1 MAPAKQK
8 AAPRQI
14 ITANRLSD
22 GLVVFLAAG
31 QRWSEAVAEADVL
44 TTPEA
49 VEAALA
55 FGKACQA
62 GRLLVD
68 PVAIDVIETA
78 TGPWPVRLR
87 ERIRA
92 FGPTARTDIENAA
105 PQRADAP
112 AA

>member
-8 AAPRQI
+8 AASRQI

-22 GLVVFLAAG
+22 GLVIFLASG
-31 QRWSEAVAEADVL
+31 GRWTQVVAEAEVL
-44 TTPEA
+44 TTPEEA
-49 VEAALA
+49 EAALA
-55 FGKACQA
+55 IGRQA
-62 GRLLVD
+62 VADRYLVD
-68 PVAIDVIETA
+68 PVAIEIRETA
-78 TGPWPVRLR
+78 EGPWPLRLR

-92 FGPTARTDIENAA
+92 FGPTARTDIENAT